1 MIAAAGIDAS
11 PSMSTRALAACRG
24 LVQLSGSYDSALCG
38 GMKVRRMRIACGNK
52 TRESNRG

>member
-1 MIAAAGIDAS
+1 VPFMAVPVLPKA
-11 PSMSTRALAACRG
+11 

-52 TRESNRG
+52 TRESNRR